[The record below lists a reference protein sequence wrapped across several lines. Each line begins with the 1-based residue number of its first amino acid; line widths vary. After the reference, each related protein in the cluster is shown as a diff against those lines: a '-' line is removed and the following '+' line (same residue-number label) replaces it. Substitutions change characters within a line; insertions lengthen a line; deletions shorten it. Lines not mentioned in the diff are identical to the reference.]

1 MGVVIFVVVCTRQNM
16 NHFDEDECV
25 IVMFLFSD
33 SILNRSFHGKKV
45 DNWTSCVLE
54 VNFL

>member
-33 SILNRSFHGKKV
+33 SILNRPFHGKKV
-45 DNWTSCVLE
+45 DILYKK
-54 VNFL
+54 